1 MKTEEKLVLLNEWWQ
16 SGEVGSDR
24 LKEYRRESF
33 QKVKGL
39 LPYRQVTILTGLR
52 RVGKTTLMF
61 QLIDELLREVE
72 PTKVLYYTFD
82 EGREEVLSV
91 LNAFQKL
98 TKTDWRRERVFIFF
112 DEIQKLGNWS
122 SKIKLIYDHFPRVK
136 FVLSGS
142 ASLMLEREAMED
154 LAGRYFLEEIPPLSI
169 KEYFELKRGI
179 RIENFELYRGELE
192 LEVEDYL
199 KRPFPEIV
207 GWREE
212 RRVFEYLRET
222 ILSKILKI
230 DLPEVFGRA
239 NVPLLERLVELF
251 FSEPGMILN
260 LDSLSRSLGVRKG
273 TLLQHL
279 YFLEF
284 SKLVRVLRNFRI
296 SALAESRKL
305 RKVYPYDASLIFP
318 IHPGVERGKILECAV
333 ASRIGARNYWRAGTK
348 EVDFILR
355 QPNLRAVEVKSK
367 GELGEE
373 DLRTLRQL
381 AGRGIEGV
389 VIYPGET
396 KTVGGVRLL
405 NLLDFLYW
413 GIG

>member
-112 DEIQKLGNWS
+112 DEIQKLGDWS

-396 KTVGGVRLL
+396 KTLGGVRLL

>member
-1 MKTEEKLVLLNEWWQ
+1 MKIEEKLVLLNEWWQ

-112 DEIQKLGNWS
+112 DEIQKLGDWS

-396 KTVGGVRLL
+396 KTLGGVRLL

>member
-413 GIG
+413 GLT

>member
-396 KTVGGVRLL
+396 KTLGGVRLL

>member
-373 DLRTLRQL
+373 DLKTLRQL

-389 VIYPGET
+389 VIYLGET

>member
-112 DEIQKLGNWS
+112 DEIQKLGDWS

-142 ASLMLEREAMED
+142 ASLMLEREAVED

-296 SALAESRKL
+296 PALAESRKL

-396 KTVGGVRLL
+396 KTLGGVRLL

>member
-1 MKTEEKLVLLNEWWQ
+1 MKIEEKLVLLNEWWQ
-16 SGEVGSDR
+16 SGEVGTDR

-112 DEIQKLGNWS
+112 DEIQKLGDWS

-169 KEYFELKRGI
+169 KEYFELRRGI

-260 LDSLSRSLGVRKG
+260 LDSLSKSLGVRKG

>member
-1 MKTEEKLVLLNEWWQ
+1 MKIEEKLVLLNEWWQ

-413 GIG
+413 GLT